1 MNIRNEYLVFYDIAD
16 NKLRTRIY
24 KYLLGY
30 GLFAIQKSVFWG
42 FVSAAEIT
50 AIQRELLKGLEEGDK
65 ACIIPARV
73 DKKNNHTYL
82 MGYTEEDFCDW
93 KVSDAI

>member
-1 MNIRNEYLVFYDIAD
+1 MNIRHECIVFYDIAN

-42 FVSAAEIT
+42 FISAAERN
-50 AIQRELLKGLEEGDK
+50 AIQRELVQNLSKEDK
-65 ACIIPARV
+65 ACIIPIRV
-73 DKKNNHTYL
+73 NTKDKQTHL
-82 MGYTEEDFCDW
+82 IGYTESDFCDW
-93 KVSDAI
+93 KISDAI